1 MPTIE
6 QIRHHEQDPFQ
17 LERQKSAEST
27 ITSAPAAPEK
37 IVAPHLVAEV
47 PKQSQASL
55 EQQRELN
62 KHFANKKEDD
72 DEASSDTRVV
82 AQSDPRQSARDLV
95 ARHREP
101 GDEFGEGMD
110 GDFVPD
116 SQRGAGIDT
125 PPPPSWMADAV
136 FDGWNEKRRRAEAAG
151 EIHTDTH
158 KAPAKAAA
166 GSKKENT

>member
-6 QIRHHEQDPFQ
+6 QIRHHDQDPFQ
-17 LERQKSAEST
+17 QEQLKSAET
-27 ITSAPAAPEK
+27 TTVSAPAAPEK
-37 IVAPHLVAEV
+37 IVAPHIVAEV
-47 PKQSQASL
+47 PQQTAASR

-62 KHFANKKEDD
+62 LHFANEKEDD
-72 DEASSDTRVV
+72 DKANSDTRVV

-101 GDEFGEGMD
+101 GDQFREGMD
-110 GDFVPD
+110 GDFFPD
-116 SQRGAGIDT
+116 SERAAGIDT

-136 FDGWNEKRRRAEAAG
+136 FDGWHEKRRRAEATG

-158 KAPAKAAA
+158 KDPAKAAA